1 MHPILTGCSHGRAYS
16 QGPGFSSPPA
26 WPHSVMGTGDSQ
38 NRKRFEQEALPHLD
52 TLFTT
57 ALHLTRN
64 RDDASDLSQ
73 ETMLRAYRSFH
84 QFQPGTDC
92 RAWLL
97 TILYNAFRSR
107 YARERRREQPSTT
120 TEEFE
125 RALEVESNRNHSSAD
140 PEQMLARSSL
150 EPDVQKAL
158 YSLPQEFRTALL
170 LVDVNE
176 LSYEEAAKAME
187 VPIGTVRSRLS
198 RARAM
203 MRYAL
208 KQATRIG
215 RSTGS

>member
-1 MHPILTGCSHGRAYS
+1 MRTGG
-16 QGPGFSSPPA
+16 
-26 WPHSVMGTGDSQ
+26 SQ
-38 NRKRFEQEALPHLD
+38 NRERFEREALPYLD
-52 TLFTT
+52 ALFTT
-57 ALHLTRN
+57 ALHLSRN
-64 RDDASDLSQ
+64 RDDASDLCQ

-97 TILYNAFRSR
+97 TILYNAFRTR
-107 YARERRREQPSTT
+107 YARERQREQPSAS

-125 RALEVESNRNHSSAD
+125 RALENESNQNPSGAD
-140 PEQMLARSSL
+140 PEQLLVRSSI
-150 EPDVQKAL
+150 EPGVEKAL
-158 YSLPQEFRTALL
+158 HSLPEGFRTALL

-208 KQATRIG
+208 EQAGRIR
-215 RSTGS
+215 RSSGS